1 MTTQISQLRPVFYS
15 YDIPERAKIKNPSRF
30 LRRRAIRINLSVWCM
45 PEAMIPY
52 ALTEKLEA
60 AGATVYCVAFD
71 AREAENMLAI
81 LTDALVKDAKRAVA
95 RAEAAIGKAERKLAE
110 SKDSIE
116 TTQASFDYAAEK
128 AVKRAE
134 ALLGDF
140 REAAKVFGI
149 DENTL
154 PIAASYK
161 AVSALQAA
169 ASNRAKHYVEMARA
183 AAQISPAIGEAAQRD
198 QMAPGALVDL
208 LEENGVDVTDAR
220 EAFVS

>member
-1 MTTQISQLRPVFYS
+1 MSQISQLRPVFYS
-15 YDIPERAKIKNPSRF
+15 YDIPEKSKISNPSPF

-45 PEAMIPY
+45 PEASIPY
-52 ALTEKLEA
+52 SLTQQLEE

-71 AREAENMLAI
+71 AREAENMLSI
-81 LTDALVKDAKRAVA
+81 LTDALAKEAKRAIA
-95 RAEAAIGKAERKLAE
+95 RAEAAIKKAEDKLAE
-110 SKDSIE
+110 SKDSID

-134 ALLGDF
+134 ALLGDY

-149 DENTL
+149 DEKTL
-154 PIAASYK
+154 PIDASFR

-169 ASNRAKHYVEMARA
+169 ASNRARHYVEMAKAAMNINPVLARA
-183 AAQISPAIGEAAQRD
+183 AQND
-198 QMAPGALVDL
+198 QMDPGAMIDL
-208 LEENGVDVTDAR
+208 LEENGVDVSDAR